1 MRIVFIRSN
10 PVDPDSRVE
19 KEVNSL
25 LKIGHSIEVIGW
37 DRSNKYKKKDEILE
51 LHNGSVAI
59 HRFGIPAIFGGGFKK
74 NLIPLIKFQLNIF
87 SWLIK
92 NRKKYDA
99 IHACD
104 FDTAFSSFICAKL
117 LKKKLIYDIF
127 DYYVDSFHVPK
138 VLKRVVEKIDH
149 LIINKSD
156 AVIICSEKRKEQIKG
171 SHPKKLY
178 IIHNSPP
185 DLSDKINIKHLNKE
199 KVKIVYVGI
208 LSEGRF
214 LKEIADIIKD
224 KSEYE
229 FHIGGFGKLE
239 NYFKDLSKKYDNI
252 YFYGKLPY
260 KETLELEKSCD
271 IMTAIYDPYI
281 PNHKYAAPNKFY
293 EALMLGKPIIMI
305 KNTGMDDIVS
315 KYKIGEVI
323 EYNKVSLLKAFEKL
337 KRQREKWKDIAIIM
351 KDIYNKNYSWPI
363 MEIEL
368 YSLYKNL

>member
-1 MRIVFIRSN
+1 M
-10 PVDPDSRVE
+10 
-19 KEVNSL
+19 
-25 LKIGHSIEVIGW
+25 
-37 DRSNKYKKKDEILE
+37 
-51 LHNGSVAI
+51 
-59 HRFGIPAIFGGGFKK
+59 
-74 NLIPLIKFQLNIF
+74 
-87 SWLIK
+87 
-92 NRKKYDA
+92 
-99 IHACD
+99 
-104 FDTAFSSFICAKL
+104 
-117 LKKKLIYDIF
+117 
-127 DYYVDSFHVPK
+127 DSFHVPK

-208 LSEGRF
+208 LSQGRF